1 MTTLPANDT
10 HIDTDIE
17 QLRRQRQLDW
27 VASGRDLVV
36 GHAADCPLPP
46 DELMRLDAR
55 HPAVRELHDSGLTAE
70 VFRVH
75 TGGRDWAVKRA
86 RSACKVQGVDGQTS
100 FLNEVQRRAEM
111 AALPALQRPGLS
123 PTVYASLKQ
132 GLIVSP
138 WIAGSRV
145 DGWDEAGLRQLFD
158 SGLALL
164 RAGFFEWDFC
174 PGNVL
179 RDERQVWLFDY
190 GYLYRFDPLRHFN
203 SAGTGLSAPQHHL
216 AERIESRHVF
226 GWLLQLESRHGAD
239 AALRA
244 FRIEKSIALDAY
256 ERLRS
261 TLATDGATATVL
273 QWLDGICSGWR
284 AALAGPLADLYLC
297 EGWRSHATDLDDDLK
312 GQTCTPTTLERADW
326 LLQALRLH
334 HGALAAHGTWQG
346 EEATLDR
353 PGLIARYERRR
364 QQAVEFQLPAPTSDH
379 GGMHRPNEWP
389 LPEKAS

>member
-1 MTTLPANDT
+1 MTTLPPNDT
-10 HIDTDIE
+10 STDIE
-17 QLRRQRQLDW
+17 ELRRQRQLDW

-36 GHAADCPLPP
+36 GDAADCPLPP
-46 DELMRLDAR
+46 DELMHLDAR

-75 TGGRDWAVKRA
+75 ARGHDWAVKRA
-86 RSACKVQGVDGQTS
+86 RSICKVQGVDGQTS
-100 FLNEVQRRAEM
+100 FLNEVQRRSEM
-111 AALPALQRPGLS
+111 TALQRPGLS

-145 DGWDEAGLRQLFD
+145 NDWDETGLRQLFD
-158 SGLALL
+158 TGLALL

-179 RDERQVWLFDY
+179 RDDRQVWLFDY

-226 GWLLQLESRHGAD
+226 GWLLRLESELGAD

-244 FRIEKSIALDAY
+244 FRIEKLIALEAY

-261 TLATDGATATVL
+261 TLAADGATPTVL
-273 QWLDGICSGWR
+273 QWLDGLCAGWR
-284 AALAGPLADLYLC
+284 TALAGSLSDLYLR

-312 GQTCTPTTLERADW
+312 GQTCTPTTLQRADW
-326 LLQALRLH
+326 LLAALRLRH
-334 HGALAAHGTWQG
+334 PALAAQRVWPAA
-346 EEATLDR
+346 EAALDR
-353 PGLIARYERRR
+353 PALIALYERRR
-364 QQAVEFQLPAPTSDH
+364 QQAVAFQLPGA
-379 GGMHRPNEWP
+379 
-389 LPEKAS
+389 

>member
-1 MTTLPANDT
+1 MTNLPRIDT
-10 HIDTDIE
+10 DIDTDIE
-17 QLRRQRQLDW
+17 HQRRQRQLDW

-46 DELMRLDAR
+46 SELMRLDAR

-75 TGGRDWAVKRA
+75 ARGRDWAVKRA

-100 FLNEVQRRAEM
+100 FLNEVQRRSEM

-138 WIAGSRV
+138 WIAGTPVR
-145 DGWDEAGLRQLFD
+145 DWDETGLRQLFD

-179 RDERQVWLFDY
+179 RDERQVWLFDH

-226 GWLLQLESRHGAD
+226 GWLLRLEHERGAD

-244 FRIEKSIALDAY
+244 FRMEKSIALEAY
-256 ERLRS
+256 ERLRHE
-261 TLATDGATATVL
+261 LAVDGATATVL
-273 QWLDGICSGWR
+273 QWLDGLCAEWR
-284 AALAGPLADLYLC
+284 TALAGSLPELYLR

-312 GQTCTPTTLERADW
+312 GRTCTPTTLQRADW
-326 LLQALRLH
+326 LLEALRLH
-334 HGALAAHGTWQG
+334 HPALAAHGVWPAA
-346 EEATLDR
+346 EAALDR
-353 PGLIARYERRR
+353 PGLIALYERRR
-364 QQAVEFQLPAPTSDH
+364 RQAVKYQLPAT
-379 GGMHRPNEWP
+379 
-389 LPEKAS
+389 

>member
-1 MTTLPANDT
+1 MTTSPTAAP
-10 HIDTDIE
+10 TDIE
-17 QLRRQRQLDW
+17 HLRRQHQLDW

-36 GHAADCPLPP
+36 GNAAMCPLPP

-70 VFRVH
+70 VFRVQA
-75 TGGRDWAVKRA
+75 GGRDWAVKRA
-86 RSACKVQGVDGQTS
+86 RAVCKVQGVDGQTS

-111 AALPALQRPGLS
+111 AALPSLQRAGLS

-138 WIAGSRV
+138 WIAGTPV
-145 DGWDEAGLRQLFD
+145 NDWDEAGLRQLFD
-158 SGLALL
+158 TGLALL

-179 RDERQVWLFDY
+179 RDAQQVWLFDY

-203 SAGTGLSAPQHHL
+203 SAGSGLSAPQHHL

-226 GWLLQLESRHGAD
+226 GVLLRLEREHGAD

-244 FRIEKSIALDAY
+244 FRLEKSIALEAY
-256 ERLRS
+256 QRLRS
-261 TLATDGATATVL
+261 LLAADGATATVL
-273 QWLDGICSGWR
+273 QWLDGICAGWR
-284 AALAGPLADLYLC
+284 AALAGSLSDLYLR

-312 GQTCTPTTLERADW
+312 GRTCTPTTLARADW
-326 LLQALRLH
+326 LLDALRLH
-334 HGALAAHGTWQG
+334 HAALAAQG
-346 EEATLDR
+346 VWPAAEAALDR
-353 PGLIARYERRR
+353 PGLIALYEQRRR
-364 QQAVEFQLPAPTSDH
+364 QAVAYQLPRTA
-379 GGMHRPNEWP
+379 G
-389 LPEKAS
+389 A

>member
-1 MTTLPANDT
+1 MTTLPR
-10 HIDTDIE
+10 TDPDLDLE
-17 QLRRQRQLDW
+17 QQRRRRQLDW

-36 GHAADCPLPP
+36 GRAADCPLPP
-46 DELMRLDAR
+46 HALMGLDAR

-75 TGGRDWAVKRA
+75 AGGRDWAVKRA

-123 PTVYASLKQ
+123 PTVYASLAQ
-132 GLIVSP
+132 GLVVSP
-138 WIAGSRV
+138 WIAGARV
-145 DGWDEAGLRQLFD
+145 DDWDESGLRQLFD

-179 RDERQVWLFDY
+179 RDARQVWLFDY

-244 FRIEKSIALDAY
+244 FRMEKAVALDAY

-261 TLATDGATATVL
+261 QLAADGATATVL
-273 QWLDGICSGWR
+273 QWLDGICGEWR
-284 AALAGPLADLYLC
+284 AALAGPLSDLYLR

-312 GQTCTPTTLERADW
+312 GQTCTPTTLARADW
-326 LLQALRLH
+326 LLQALHLH
-334 HGALAAHGTWQG
+334 HAALAAQGVWQG
-346 EEATLDR
+346 DEAALDR
-353 PGLIARYERRR
+353 SERIALYTQRR
-364 QQAVEFQLPAPTSDH
+364 QQAVAYQLPGT
-379 GGMHRPNEWP
+379 
-389 LPEKAS
+389 